1 MANEVIENP
10 VIQVNGT
17 ATIEPS
23 IDVADLVNEESG
35 QVVTTSVK
43 IAEIFGKEHRRVLQT
58 IRELDCSTDFR
69 LHNFV
74 QTLKIRKMP
83 NGASTEDPMFYI
95 TRDGFVFLVMGFTG
109 KTAAK
114 FKEAYIKA
122 FNVMEERL
130 RQRKQLEAQTAKPA
144 ATRSHY
150 TIADSPAMVK
160 AHTWKRMFG
169 KLTRIKQGDVLMST
183 KTLADVLDRRH
194 SRVTATIRGILATAS
209 DPVAVRSHIREGHYL
224 DRARRKM
231 ACYDLT
237 REGMMLYLEK
247 AREIDNDERGA
258 LLYAYDQA
266 ETKRPYHGGTGQPR
280 QAKPKSGPAQ
290 QPQQVA
296 TPNLPQNPTDMMQR
310 FVTAMAVMMGVDV
323 NQVSNVINGG
333 NK

>member
-1 MANEVIENP
+1 M
-10 VIQVNGT
+10 
-17 ATIEPS
+17 S
-23 IDVADLVNEESG
+23 DLVNEKSG

-58 IRELDCSTDFR
+58 IRELDCSDDFR

-83 NGASTEDPMFYI
+83 NGASTEGPMFYV

-114 FKEAYIKA
+114 FKEAYIRA
-122 FNVMEERL
+122 FNEMEERL

-144 ATRSHY
+144 ARPHY
-150 TIADSPAMVK
+150 TIADSPAIVK
-160 AHTWKRMFG
+160 TLTWKRMFG

-183 KTLADVLDRRH
+183 KTLANVLDRKH
-194 SRVTATIRGILATAS
+194 SRVTATIRSILATAA
-209 DPVAVRSHIREGHYL
+209 DPVAVRGFIREGHYL
-224 DRARRKM
+224 DRANRKM
-231 ACYDLT
+231 ACYELT
-237 REGMMLYLEK
+237 REGLLLYLDC
-247 AREIDNDERGA
+247 AREIGNDVRGA
-258 LLYAYDQA
+258 LLYTYDQA
-266 ETKRPYHGGTGQPR
+266 EAKRPYHGGTGQPR
-280 QAKPKSGPAQ
+280 QQKPKAQTEPLQQQAQ
-290 QPQQVA
+290 QVP

-323 NQVSNVINGG
+323 NQMSNVINGG